1 MNWQGGV
8 PGGRYRRMER
18 QITNAALRAIRRILR
33 ANDQG
38 SRTLATAT
46 GLTPSQLLVLQ
57 NIERRGETTPSAI
70 AKALQFGQATVT
82 NIVDRLEEAG
92 LVNRRRNDRDRRQ
105 MLLRPTDRGRD
116 ILETAPDSLQQ
127 RFQEGFESLPNWEQ
141 AMILAA
147 LERLGEIL
155 DATEIDAAPL
165 IDAGAIDRAL
175 DTK

>member
-1 MNWQGGV
+1 
-8 PGGRYRRMER
+8 MER

-38 SRTLATAT
+38 SRKLATAT

-82 NIVDRLEEAG
+82 NIVDRLEAAG
-92 LVNRRRNDRDRRQ
+92 LVTRRRNDRDRRQ
-105 MLLRPTDRGRD
+105 MLLQPTDQGRD
-116 ILETAPDSLQQ
+116 ILETAPDLLQQ
-127 RFQEGFESLPNWEQ
+127 RFQEGFEKLATWEQ

-155 DATEIDAAPL
+155 DASAIDAAPL
-165 IDAGAIDRAL
+165 IDAGAIDRTLGARQ
-175 DTK
+175 DDF